1 MEMIPYRNPNFSS
14 NNFYL
19 TAEGGKN
26 FFHYLKRFNL
36 SKEPDLLI
44 LSPNNHYYYEE
55 IDLRN
60 VRTLLNLKKLN
71 LIKDLDTFLQTLIHI
86 LPPNV
91 NFIGCFSES
100 KTLNGSEFLS
110 GLSTRFNNFLDS
122 RTDHYMDKKDVSEL
136 LEKYG
141 FKVID
146 MTEMNELTYFFTQS
160 VNQPAKLKHSWHLSL
175 DFFD

>member
-1 MEMIPYRNPNFSS
+1 MEMIPSGKPSFNTTNFC
-14 NNFYL
+14 L

-36 SKEPDLLI
+36 AKEPDLLI

-60 VRTLLNLKKLN
+60 VRTLINLKKLN
-71 LIKDLDTFLQTLIHI
+71 LTKDLDTFLNTLIHI
-86 LPPNV
+86 LPRNV

-100 KTLNGSEFLS
+100 KILNGNEFLS
-110 GLSTRFNNFLDS
+110 ELSTRFNNFLDS
-122 RTDHYMDKKDVSEL
+122 RTDHNMDKKNVSEL

-146 MTEMNELTYFFTQS
+146 MTEMNELTYFYSQN
-160 VNQPAKLKHSWHLSL
+160 VNQPAKLKPYWHLSL
-175 DFFD
+175 EIFH